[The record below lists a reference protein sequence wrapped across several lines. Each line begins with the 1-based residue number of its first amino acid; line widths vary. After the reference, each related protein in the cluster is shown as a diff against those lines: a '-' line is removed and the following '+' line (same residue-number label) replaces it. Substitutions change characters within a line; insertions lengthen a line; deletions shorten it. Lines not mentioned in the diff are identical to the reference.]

1 MRALSGPSRIRE
13 KSSTSSSTRLLSLG
27 PRPSRR
33 DPVRECGGCVIGRRI
48 DRPRTEGGDAMTEA
62 TSPLTHVHRLVL
74 SEQVHSRVHGTGPMG
89 RFNAAVAVRITKIVG
104 TMYCAYVFTLVAL
117 VALPAAIQQGSVT
130 VLVNWLSSNFLQ
142 LVLLPIIIVGQNVI
156 SAAQDAPAEADHETL
171 MVLHKMSVQQ
181 IQILNGQ
188 NEILDLLRKKAG

>member
-1 MRALSGPSRIRE
+1 MKEL
-13 KSSTSSSTRLLSLG
+13 
-27 PRPSRR
+27 
-33 DPVRECGGCVIGRRI
+33 
-48 DRPRTEGGDAMTEA
+48 
-62 TSPLTHVHRLVL
+62 TSPVTHVPRLVL
-74 SEQVHSRVHGTGPMG
+74 TEQVHARVHGTSRMG

-156 SAAQDAPAEADHETL
+156 SAAQDARAEADHETL
-171 MVLHKMSVQQ
+171 TALHTMSVQQ
-181 IQILNGQ
+181 IHILEGQ
-188 NEILDLLRKKAG
+188 SEILDLLKRQVA

>member
-1 MRALSGPSRIRE
+1 
-13 KSSTSSSTRLLSLG
+13 
-27 PRPSRR
+27 
-33 DPVRECGGCVIGRRI
+33 
-48 DRPRTEGGDAMTEA
+48 MTNV
-62 TSPLTHVHRLVL
+62 TSPLTHVPRLVL
-74 SEQVHSRVHGTGPMG
+74 TEQIHALVHGTSRMG

-156 SAAQDAPAEADHETL
+156 SVAQDARAEADHETL
-171 MVLHKMSVQQ
+171 TALHQMSKQQ
-181 IQILNGQ
+181 LKILEGQ
-188 NEILDLLRKKAG
+188 NEILDLLRQKAS

>member
-1 MRALSGPSRIRE
+1 
-13 KSSTSSSTRLLSLG
+13 
-27 PRPSRR
+27 
-33 DPVRECGGCVIGRRI
+33 
-48 DRPRTEGGDAMTEA
+48 MTNV
-62 TSPLTHVHRLVL
+62 TSPLTHVPRLVL
-74 SEQVHSRVHGTGPMG
+74 TEQVHALVHGTGRMG

-156 SAAQDAPAEADHETL
+156 SAAQDARAEADHETL
-171 MVLHKMSVQQ
+171 TALHQMSKQQ
-181 IQILNGQ
+181 LKILEGQ
-188 NEILDLLRKKAG
+188 NEILDLLRQKAS